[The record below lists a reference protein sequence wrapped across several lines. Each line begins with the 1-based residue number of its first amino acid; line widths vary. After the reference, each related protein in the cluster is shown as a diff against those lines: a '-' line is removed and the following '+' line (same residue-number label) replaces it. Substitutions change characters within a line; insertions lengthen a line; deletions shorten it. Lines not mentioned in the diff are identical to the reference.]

1 MSLTLV
7 VNKNTLDLRKCGKR
21 YRKDIE
27 ILKTKEKYDIEMLV
41 EELIETEKILTL
53 LEEKENKKKENLV
66 YNKFIEALRL
76 KRKSKYGY

>member
-7 VNKNTLDLRKCGKR
+7 VNKNTFDLRKCGKR

-27 ILKTKEKYDIEMLV
+27 ISKIKEKYDIKTLI
-41 EELIETEKILTL
+41 EELIETEKKLTL

-66 YNKFIEALRL
+66 YDKFIEALRL

>member
-27 ILKTKEKYDIEMLV
+27 ISKTKEKYDIETLV
-41 EELIETEKILTL
+41 EELIETEKNLTL
-53 LEEKENKKKENLV
+53 LEEKENKKRENLV
-66 YNKFIEALRL
+66 YDKFIEALRL

>member
-7 VNKNTLDLRKCGKR
+7 VNKNTFDLRKCGKR

-27 ILKTKEKYDIEMLV
+27 ISKTKEKYDIKTLI
-41 EELIETEKILTL
+41 EELIETEKKLTL
-53 LEEKENKKKENLV
+53 LEEKENIKRENLV
-66 YNKFIEALRL
+66 YDKFIEALRL